1 MELIIA
7 AALAGPLGY
16 FAPTRRIALISYLA
30 VWAVVLPIQTIVVH
44 NENPDDINWQY
55 ALVNAVILGT
65 GIALNQLGA
74 SLRARQRSPR
84 STG

>member
-1 MELIIA
+1 
-7 AALAGPLGY
+7 
-16 FAPTRRIALISYLA
+16 

-65 GIALNQLGA
+65 GIALNQLAA
-74 SLRARQRSPR
+74 SLRTRQRSPR